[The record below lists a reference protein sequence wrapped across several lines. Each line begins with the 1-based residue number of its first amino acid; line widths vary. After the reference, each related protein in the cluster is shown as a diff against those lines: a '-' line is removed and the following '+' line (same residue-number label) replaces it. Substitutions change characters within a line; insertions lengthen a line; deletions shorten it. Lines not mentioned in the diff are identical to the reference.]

1 MRPKVKICGLQKPVD
16 AQYVN
21 DAGAD
26 YAGFVFYE
34 KSKRNVS
41 CQKAKKNYG
50 KNPSGYKESCRD
62 CFSGCSTDSNTAT
75 DEI

>member
-41 CQKAKKNYG
+41 CQKAKKIME
-50 KNPSGYKESCRD
+50 KIRPDIK
-62 CFSGCSTDSNTAT
+62 
-75 DEI
+75 

>member
-26 YAGFVFYE
+26 YTGFVFYE

-41 CQKAKKNYG
+41 CQKSKKNYG
-50 KNPSGYKESCRD
+50 KNTVR
-62 CFSGCSTDSNTAT
+62 
-75 DEI
+75 I

>member
-26 YAGFVFYE
+26 YTGFVFYE
-34 KSKRNVS
+34 KSKRNVR
-41 CQKAKKNYG
+41 
-50 KNPSGYKESCRD
+50 YKESCRD